1 MFKSW
6 EGGKEGEGVLPH
18 QAAAAISLSAQPQ
31 SLSSPASPVKLATGA
46 HTSYLRV
53 PRRAGSNT
61 WEQFKGWS
69 WGCADCRR
77 HRRQPCHASCPQ
89 GHCSGAWA
97 APPAAATDLQHSFLP
112 APINL
117 LFRSAWHRSLPHLG
131 DAMSSHLMRT
141 FLFTFFHTSV
151 PGAATGV
158 LCHVSHL
165 LFLTIPQFPLLLHSQ
180 LSFRDKGTQCWN
192 SALLGLVLVYGLAP
206 KLQLCLRH
214 CGARHEGCG
223 SVHSNPVFCTHCQL
237 WLFSLLPGGNG
248 TSLWWTLQGTGI
260 TTGWL

>member
-1 MFKSW
+1 M
-6 EGGKEGEGVLPH
+6 P
-18 QAAAAISLSAQPQ
+18 AA
-31 SLSSPASPVKLATGA
+31 
-46 HTSYLRV
+46 
-53 PRRAGSNT
+53 
-61 WEQFKGWS
+61 
-69 WGCADCRR
+69 
-77 HRRQPCHASCPQ
+77 PQ

-151 PGAATGV
+151 PGSATGV